1 MVIATS
7 VLLLGVGVAGALTRP
22 RGLPAWCLPCAC
34 AFLAVAVGVIG
45 FTAGRAAGVEAWVVV
60 AAVVVVLAVIA
71 RVAPVRSVPVG
82 AALVAASLAVLASA
96 VAGHVDLSSVMGDG
110 QGALGTARI
119 TGLGAL
125 LANGSNNL
133 PAFLVGR
140 PALPPGDA
148 ATWAW
153 LLGVNIG
160 PTLLVTAS
168 LSGLLWRETMRREGV
183 PVPALEYL
191 RVGARVGLPALVAAT
206 AVLVWTT

>member
-1 MVIATS
+1 
-7 VLLLGVGVAGALTRP
+7 
-22 RGLPAWCLPCAC
+22 
-34 AFLAVAVGVIG
+34 
-45 FTAGRAAGVEAWVVV
+45 
-60 AAVVVVLAVIA
+60 VVVLALVA
-71 RVAPVRSVPVG
+71 RSAPVRSVPLG
-82 AALVAASLAVLASA
+82 AALVAASLAVLAAS
-96 VAGHVDLSSVMGDG
+96 VAAHVDLSSLLGDG
-110 QGALGTARI
+110 EGPLGIARI
-119 TGLGAL
+119 TGAGAL

-148 ATWAW
+148 PTWAW

-183 PVPALEYL
+183 PVRVVEYL

-206 AVLVWTT
+206 AVLAWTT